1 MSRKTVS
8 RTFSSFSISVVA
20 VAVASTFSAHAGKF
34 NPKFLEDVQG
44 VGQHVDL
51 TMFEK
56 GQEQQLPGIY
66 RVSVYVNEQRMETR
80 TLEFKEATEAQR
92 KAMGESLV
100 PCLSRTQLAEMGVRV
115 ESFPAL
121 NLVPAEACVPFD
133 EIIPQASSHFDFS
146 EQKLVLSFPQAAMH
160 QVARG
165 TVPES
170 LWDEGI
176 PALLLDYSFSGSNS
190 EYDSTGSSSSYVD
203 DNGTV
208 HHDDGDDTL
217 KGDSYYLNLRS
228 GLNLGTWR
236 LRNY

>member
-121 NLVPAEACVPFD
+121 NLVSAEACVPFD
-133 EIIPQASSHFDFS
+133 EIIPLASS
-146 EQKLVLSFPQAAMH
+146 
-160 QVARG
+160 
-165 TVPES
+165 
-170 LWDEGI
+170 I
-176 PALLLDYSFSGSNS
+176 
-190 EYDSTGSSSSYVD
+190 STSVNKSWY
-203 DNGTV
+203 
-208 HHDDGDDTL
+208 
-217 KGDSYYLNLRS
+217 
-228 GLNLGTWR
+228 
-236 LRNY
+236 

>member
-92 KAMGESLV
+92 KAMGNPL
-100 PCLSRTQLAEMGVRV
+100 CLALAGRNWQRWACALKAFRPSIWFLLKPACRLTK
-115 ESFPAL
+115 SFPR
-121 NLVPAEACVPFD
+121 
-133 EIIPQASSHFDFS
+133 PQ
-146 EQKLVLSFPQAAMH
+146 V
-160 QVARG
+160 
-165 TVPES
+165 
-170 LWDEGI
+170 I
-176 PALLLDYSFSGSNS
+176 
-190 EYDSTGSSSSYVD
+190 STSVNKSWY
-203 DNGTV
+203 
-208 HHDDGDDTL
+208 
-217 KGDSYYLNLRS
+217 
-228 GLNLGTWR
+228 
-236 LRNY
+236 